1 MFHFSNRQLHII
13 IGFLVVSMLLIATF
27 LITGNDDAIILKGKL
42 DGLDSFSD
50 GWIASYETLDDAKWR
65 KYGISDDK
73 EGNKTV
79 TEVLNLPN
87 SFDIMAQKVVTL
99 THKIPDFN
107 DEEQYI
113 VFNSENQMI
122 EILANRDL
130 IYQSDENDI
139 SFPLHIVRIDHQYAN
154 ETLTIKVKNDN
165 EDRVVLDD
173 IGIGD
178 YTELVSDAFK
188 TDGWLVIYG
197 IFLILLSIILYVII
211 ISVKSNAP
219 KKLLLNYIGCEI
231 MFAGILLC
239 VLSTLFR
246 TLIHWELFNYFLRT
260 VITVTITVMHLLVIR
275 CMLNR
280 VKVLKVIDIG
290 IVIYCIEFI
299 SIIILSWFK
308 LVSFAIIYRIA
319 ITLSG
324 VGLIIYTL
332 LLGSAA
338 YDYRQKGGRPVFISN
353 LILVGTAVLELVL
366 YITHADNVPVFMP
379 VIIGSIIYFGIL
391 VSYGIKQV
399 LPVNETDNADVME
412 MKNAIQQEVI
422 DGFNPNLLFASFQT
436 LQQLIKSGSDSS
448 TKMIYYISVY
458 VKNNIKAMNSR
469 GEIILFSEE
478 LEHIIAYLNLQKTRN
493 SGFSFVIESK
503 VKDFKIPRNT
513 IEPLVENAVKYG
525 IGGKDNKGNVV
536 VRSYNREEGYAIQ
549 IIDTGIGFDTANLK
563 NTSSTSIKNLFEIL
577 KDKCRAKTEIIS
589 KENKGT
595 VITIIIP
602 MIENELI

>member
-154 ETLTIKVKNDN
+154 ETLTIKVKNDK

-173 IGIGD
+173 IGIGN

-239 VLSTLFR
+239 VFSTLFR

-308 LVSFAIIYRIA
+308 LVSFAFIYRIA

-338 YDYRQKGGRPVFISN
+338 
-353 LILVGTAVLELVL
+353 
-366 YITHADNVPVFMP
+366 
-379 VIIGSIIYFGIL
+379 
-391 VSYGIKQV
+391 
-399 LPVNETDNADVME
+399 
-412 MKNAIQQEVI
+412 
-422 DGFNPNLLFASFQT
+422 
-436 LQQLIKSGSDSS
+436 
-448 TKMIYYISVY
+448 
-458 VKNNIKAMNSR
+458 
-469 GEIILFSEE
+469 
-478 LEHIIAYLNLQKTRN
+478 
-493 SGFSFVIESK
+493 
-503 VKDFKIPRNT
+503 
-513 IEPLVENAVKYG
+513 
-525 IGGKDNKGNVV
+525 
-536 VRSYNREEGYAIQ
+536 
-549 IIDTGIGFDTANLK
+549 
-563 NTSSTSIKNLFEIL
+563 
-577 KDKCRAKTEIIS
+577 
-589 KENKGT
+589 
-595 VITIIIP
+595 
-602 MIENELI
+602 

>member
-113 VFNSENQMI
+113 VFKSENQMI

-139 SFPLHIVRIDHQYAN
+139 SFPLHIVRIDNQYAN

-173 IGIGD
+173 IGIGN

-239 VLSTLFR
+239 VFSTLFR

-308 LVSFAIIYRIA
+308 LVSFAFIYRIA

-353 LILVGTAVLELVL
+353 LILVGTAVLELVI

-399 LPVNETDNADVME
+399 LPVNETDNADDMG

-436 LQQLIKSGSDSS
+436 LQQLIKSGSDNS

-478 LEHIIAYLNLQKTRN
+478 LEHIMAYLNLQKTRN